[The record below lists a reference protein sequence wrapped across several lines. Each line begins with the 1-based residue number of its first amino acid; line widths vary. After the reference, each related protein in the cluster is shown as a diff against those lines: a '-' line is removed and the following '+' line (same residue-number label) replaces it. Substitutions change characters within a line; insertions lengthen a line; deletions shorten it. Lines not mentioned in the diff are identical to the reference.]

1 MNQHIEEIAVA
12 QILVNPEQPRE
23 VFGVEGISEL
33 AASIESQP
41 FHLWQGGAQQA
52 GHAAPLPDVEHL
64 ALRPHRIAFDD
75 GERRLRALK
84 QLGVKTARCLVN
96 DPEDVGDKRRMV
108 LALVANMQRVDLN
121 PIEEAKAFRRL
132 NKELHYTQGRIGV
145 MIGRS
150 TAHVANRLKLLEL
163 EPETQEYFASGAIS
177 IDQMVIYSLAK
188 LPAKQQT
195 RISAHIAQSGLTVE
209 KTRRLLN
216 KVEKKDSDKIDV
228 PLVRLMH
235 APAVAMAGAAPQE
248 LKIFQE
254 LAKKGDLPEW
264 QLVLTAARDVCDA
277 CELQDVASTQ
287 VCRDCPAVELLK
299 RMVQLAANPAGS
311 GVS

>member
-33 AASIESQP
+33 AASIESEGLLYP
-41 FHLWQGGAQQA
+41 MT
-52 GHAAPLPDVEHL
+52 VEG
-64 ALRPHRIAFDD
+64 PHDGIAEGDQFYFLID